1 MLVSLIQMK
10 LAPMNRTSCRENIMA
25 RSVTKSAQKG
35 LHHKKHGAG
44 HYVERACFIFILLI
58 TVFPFF

>member
-1 MLVSLIQMK
+1 
-10 LAPMNRTSCRENIMA
+10 MA

-44 HYVERACFIFILLI
+44 HYVAWACFIFILLI
-58 TVFPFF
+58 TVFPFFWMLRSSFASNAALI